1 MYGNAAG
8 YPPVPGGQVAGRPV
22 VVPSGSMLRIR
33 INQGLST
40 HHAQPGSIFDGTV
53 LNDVIADGA
62 VAIPRGAAV
71 QGTVVEVK
79 DAGVLKGRGEL
90 ALQLTRL
97 TLGGQSYALA
107 SDTWKRDGQDKSLH
121 TVNSAIGLGALGALF
136 GAVAGGG
143 EGAAIGAGVGG
154 AAGVASSAASPGG
167 SVIIPPE
174 AVLTFHLQQPT
185 PVTTVSEQEMGRLSY
200 AAGPNVGP
208 QPVVRRRYPDV
219 YYAPYPPYSP
229 YYYPRY

>member
-1 MYGNAAG
+1 
-8 YPPVPGGQVAGRPV
+8 
-22 VVPSGSMLRIR
+22 MLRIR
-33 INQGLST
+33 INQGLSS
-40 HHAQPGSIFDGTV
+40 HHTAPGSIFDGTV

-62 VAIPRGAAV
+62 VAIPRGASV
-71 QGTVVEVK
+71 QGTVVEAK
-79 DAGVLKGRGEL
+79 DSGALKGRGEL
-90 ALQLTRL
+90 TLQLTRL

-107 SDTWKRDGQDKSLH
+107 TDTWKRNGQDKGQH
-121 TVNSAIGLGALGALF
+121 TVNSAIGLGALGALV

-154 AAGVASSAASPGG
+154 AAGVASSAASPNG

-174 AVLTFHLQQPT
+174 AVLTFHTEQPAT
-185 PVTTVSEQEMGRLSY
+185 VATVSEQEMARLSY
-200 AAGPNVGP
+200 AAGPNSGA

-219 YYAPYPPYSP
+219 YYSPYPPYSP